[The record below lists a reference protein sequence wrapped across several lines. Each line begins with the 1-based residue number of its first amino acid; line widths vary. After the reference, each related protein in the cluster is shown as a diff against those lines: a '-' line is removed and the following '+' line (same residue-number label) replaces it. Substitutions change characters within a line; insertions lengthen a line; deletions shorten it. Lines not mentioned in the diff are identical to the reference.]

1 MWRSGTKCVGISLKI
16 SKTEGKE
23 DDCFMLD
30 FMRVST
36 HATKN
41 GVIEVFPKFKVC
53 KHSDLMIRGGD
64 FYAIW
69 DADANTWSL
78 DEMTAINL
86 IDAEVEKK
94 AEELSSEAGDKIRP
108 LYLWDGDSGMI
119 DKWHKYCQRQARDE
133 YHQLNEKLI
142 FSNQTAKK
150 TDYASKKLPY
160 PLEEGEHPAFDKII
174 HTLYDEDE
182 ARKIMWAIGSIVAGD
197 SKDIQKFLVFYGS
210 AGTGKSTIL
219 NIIQQLFEGYY
230 SVFDAR
236 SLGSA
241 NASFALE
248 PFKDNPLVAIQHDGD
263 LSHIEDNT
271 RLNSLVS
278 HETMV
283 MNEKFKTAYSTK
295 FNAFLF
301 MGTNKPVRITEAKSG
316 IMRRLIDV
324 KPSGNKL
331 PHTDYTRLTKQIKFE
346 LGAIA
351 YHCQEVYLDDPYLYD
366 DYRPEGM
373 IGLTNDFYNYVQSQY
388 LTFKKNDSTTQASAW
403 ASYKSYC
410 DASNVKHPM
419 SVRAFKGELQN
430 YFDEY
435 YEIFED
441 GDNIIPGYFE
451 GFRSQLFSSIDFK
464 AKKRHK
470 KKTDISEI
478 GKADPSEPK
487 DSEWLILKNPDGDIS
502 KNIFNVEC
510 AACPAQY
517 ANKNE
522 TPTKA
527 WDKVTSKLS
536 DLDTSELHYV
546 RVPAQHIVIDFDI
559 RGKDGSKSLQRN
571 IEAASKWPKTY
582 AETSKSGQGIHL
594 HYIYTGDVSKLSCVY
609 DEYVEVKV
617 FSGKSS
623 LRRKLTKCNNQPIA
637 TLSSGLPLKGDKTV
651 ISGKSVKSE
660 KGLRAL
666 IKRNLYKEIHPGTKP
681 SIDFIYTILEEAYA
695 SGLKYDVSDMRNAI
709 LVFAANS
716 TNNAQYCI
724 GIVSKMK
731 FKSEERMQTES
742 SEAPIA
748 FFDIEV
754 FPNLFLVNYKL
765 AGVDKPV
772 IRLINPGPTD
782 MEVLMQYRL
791 IGFNNRRYDNH
802 MIYGCFMGY
811 SVEQLFQLSNDL
823 ISHKRGFFGEAYNIS
838 YTDVYDFSSK
848 KQSLKKWEIELRN
861 KANDSNSKMSDETRE
876 LCKAIQHHELGLPWD
891 QPVPKER
898 WSEVAEYC
906 DDDVKSTEALFSYL
920 QNDFVAREILAD
932 ITGMSVNDTTNTLTT
947 RLIFGTNRHPQLNY
961 TDLATGEQTNPV
973 PGQKEYL
980 NAFPGYEYK
989 YNQDIGK
996 FENQYRGIDLG
1007 RGGYIVSTPG
1017 IYTNVALL
1025 DVASLHPHSII
1036 AMNYFGEYTQ
1046 RYEDLMNARIFI
1058 KHGDFNSAG
1067 ELFNGALKPYL
1078 TDKSAAK
1085 NLAQALKIALNSC
1098 YGLTAAS
1105 FDNPMRD
1112 IRNKNNI
1119 VALRGAL
1126 FMKTLQDE
1134 VEARGFAISS
1144 VKTDSLKIVDATKEI
1159 IDFCMEFAEKYGYQ
1173 FEHEATYSKLFQMN
1187 DADYVAKYAS
1197 EEYCNATYGYIPGD
1211 NADHGVSWTVTG
1223 ARYAEP
1229 YVLKTLF
1236 THEPYEFSDFCQ
1248 TKTVAKGDIYLDL
1261 NEGITQS
1268 PDIEEEIDRREFNE
1282 RVQTNGLKSSPKR
1295 LNPIF
1300 ADTDIEELKRLAAK
1314 SHNYKFVGR
1323 VGSFVPII
1331 PNRGGGWLMRKVDG
1345 KYSSVAGAKGYRWLE
1360 SDTVV
1365 TLGKEKD
1372 IDMDY
1377 FTSLADEA
1385 KDAIMEYG
1393 DFEWFAS

>member
-1 MWRSGTKCVGISLKI
+1 
-16 SKTEGKE
+16 
-23 DDCFMLD
+23 MLD
-30 FMRVST
+30 FMRVAT

-41 GVIEVFPKFKVC
+41 GVIEVYPKFKVC

-86 IDAEVEKK
+86 IDAEVEKR
-94 AEELSSEAGDKIRP
+94 AEELSAEAGDNVRP

-133 YHQLNEKLI
+133 FHQLNEKLI

-150 TDYASKKLPY
+150 TDYASKQLPY
-160 PLEEGEHPAFDKII
+160 PLEEGEHPAFDKLLN
-174 HTLYDEDE
+174 TLYSEEE
-182 ARKIMWAIGSIVAGD
+182 ARKILWAIGSIVAGD
-197 SKDIQKFLVFYGS
+197 SKDIQKFLVFFGS

-219 NIIQQLFEGYY
+219 NIVQQLFEGYY
-230 SVFDAR
+230 AVFDAR
-236 SLGSA
+236 ALGSA
-241 NASFALE
+241 NSAFALE
-248 PFKDNPLVAIQHDGD
+248 PFKENPLVAIQHDGD

-316 IMRRLIDV
+316 LMRRLIDV
-324 KPSGNKL
+324 KPSGKKL
-331 PHTDYTRLTKQIKFE
+331 PHKEYNKLVRQVKFE

-351 YHCQEVYLDDPYLYD
+351 YYCQDVYLDDPYLYD
-366 DYRPEGM
+366 DYRPESMMGM
-373 IGLTNDFYNYVQSQY
+373 TNDFYNYVQSQY
-388 LTFKKNDSTTQASAW
+388 LKFKKEDGSTQNSAW
-403 ASYKSYC
+403 AAYREYC
-410 DASNVKHPM
+410 ETSNVAKPM
-419 SVRAFKGELQN
+419 SLRIFKAELGN
-430 YFDEY
+430 YFDKY
-435 YEIFED
+435 YEIYELED
-441 GDNIIPGYFE
+441 GTKIPGYFE
-451 GFRSQLFSSIDFK
+451 GFRTQLFSQRNYREGSAK
-464 AKKRHK
+464 ASN
-470 KKTDISEI
+470 DISKQEP
-478 GKADPSEPK
+478 KPEEKPDPSQPK
-487 DSEWLILKNPDGDIS
+487 EDEWLILKNPDGDIS
-502 KNIFNVEC
+502 ENVFNKAC
-510 AACPAQY
+510 ADCPAQY
-517 ANKNE
+517 ATAE
-522 TPTKA
+522 GTPQRA
-527 WDKVTSKLS
+527 WDKVTTKLS
-536 DLDTSELHYV
+536 DIAPSELHYV
-546 RVPAQHIVIDFDI
+546 RVPENHIVIDFDI
-559 RGKDGSKSLQRN
+559 RGKDGNKSLQRN
-571 IEAASKWPKTY
+571 IEAATKWPKTY
-582 AETSKSGQGIHL
+582 AETSKSGEGIHL
-594 HYIYTGDVSKLSCVY
+594 HYIYKGDVSKLSCVY
-609 DEYVEVKV
+609 DDYIEVKV
-617 FSGKSS
+617 FKGKSS
-623 LRRKLTKCNNQPIA
+623 LRRKLTKCNSQPIA
-637 TLSSGLPLKGDKTV
+637 TISSGLPLKGDKTV
-651 ISGKSVKSE
+651 VSEKAVKSE

-666 IKRNLYKEIHPGTKP
+666 IKRNLYKEIHPSTK
-681 SIDFIYTILEEAYA
+681 SSVDFIYKILDDAYA
-695 SGLKYDVSDMRNAI
+695 SGLKYDVSDLRNAI

-716 TNNAQYCI
+716 TNNASYCV
-724 GIVSKMK
+724 GLVSKMK
-731 FKSEERMQTES
+731 FKSEDRMLAEG

-802 MIYGCFMGY
+802 MIYGCFLGY

-823 ISHKRGFFGEAYNIS
+823 IQNKRGFFGEAYNIS
-838 YTDVYDFSSK
+838 YTDVYDFSAK

-861 KANDSNSKMSDETRE
+861 KAKDPNSKMSDETRE
-876 LCKAIQHHELGLPWD
+876 LCGVIQHHELGMPWD
-891 QPVPKER
+891 QPVPKDM
-898 WSEVAEYC
+898 WNQVAEYC

-920 QNDFVAREILAD
+920 HNDFVAREILAD
-932 ITGMSVNDTTNTLTT
+932 ITGMSVNDTTNSLTT
-947 RLIFGTNRHPQLNY
+947 RLIFGTNRKPQLNY

-980 NAFPGYEYK
+980 NKFEGYEYI
-989 YNQDIGK
+989 YNKETGK
-996 FENQYRGIDLG
+996 FENRYRDTDLG
-1007 RGGYIVSTPG
+1007 RGGYIISTPG

-1058 KHGDFNSAG
+1058 KHGDFDSAG
-1067 ELFNGALKPYL
+1067 ELFDGALKPYL

-1144 VKTDSLKIVDATKEI
+1144 IKTDSIKIVEATKEI
-1159 IDFCMEFAEKYGYQ
+1159 VDFCMEFAEKYGYQ

-1197 EEYCNATYGYIPGD
+1197 EEYCTKAYGYIPGD
-1211 NADHGVSWTVTG
+1211 NAAHGVSWTVTG

-1236 THEPYEFSDFCQ
+1236 THEPYDFSDFCQ
-1248 TKTVAKGDIYLDL
+1248 TKSVVKGDIYLDM
-1261 NEGITQS
+1261 NEGIDGY
-1268 PDIEEEIDRREFNE
+1268 PDIEEEIDRRELNE
-1282 RVQTNGLKSSPKR
+1282 RIEQNNLKTKPKR

-1300 ADTDIEELKRLAAK
+1300 TNDTTEALKTIAAK
-1314 SHNYKFVGR
+1314 GHKYHFVGR
-1323 VGSFVPII
+1323 VGSFCPIKSGA
-1331 PNRGGGWLMRKVDG
+1331 GGGYLMCLRDG
-1345 KYSSVAGAKGYRWLE
+1345 KYNSVAGAKGYRWLE
-1360 SDTVV
+1360 SEMVQAT
-1365 TLGKEKD
+1365 GKEKD
-1372 IDMDY
+1372 IDMAY